1 MPPRL
6 GLVCL
11 TDGERIRYR
20 TITKTRLEAL
30 EPRAADDALRAI
42 YLHNARVL
50 DDALS
55 FCSEN
60 GIALYRLVSG
70 TFPFADLPVGTRML
84 RRFGSALRKIGKRA
98 AGLGIRLVSHPD
110 QFIVLSS
117 ESERVVANSRV
128 ALAGEARVFDALGL
142 PRSAWSAMTI
152 HGGKSGRAS
161 ALVAELRALPV
172 AIRTRIAIEN
182 DEYAYDAEETLAVA
196 RAAGVPMVFDA
207 HHHLVAEKLAS
218 YDDPSVARYLALAR
232 ETWPDPAWQLTHVS
246 NGRTALC
253 DPKHSDLIDAMP
265 TAFAGAPWIEVEAKR
280 KDAAIR
286 DLRARGTYA

>member
-11 TDGERIRYR
+11 TEGERIRFR
-20 TITKTRLEAL
+20 TITKTRLDAL

-42 YLHNARVL
+42 YVHNARVL

-60 GIALYRLVSG
+60 GIALYRMVSG
-70 TFPFADLPVGTRML
+70 LFPFADMPIGTRML
-84 RRFGSALRKIGKRA
+84 RRFGSSLRKIGARA
-98 AGLGIRLVSHPD
+98 ARLGIRVVSHPD

-117 ESERVVANSRV
+117 ESERVVANSKV

-142 PRSAWSAMTI
+142 PRSAWSTMTI
-152 HGGKSGRAS
+152 HGGKGGRAD
-161 ALVAELRALPV
+161 ALVAELRALPPE
-172 AIRTRIAIEN
+172 IRTRIAIEN
-182 DEYAYDAEETLAVA
+182 DEYAYHAEEALAVA

-207 HHHLVAEKLAS
+207 HHHLVAEKLAG
-218 YDDPSVARYLALAR
+218 YDDPSVAHYLALAR

-253 DPKHSDLIDAMP
+253 DAKHSDLIGAMP
-265 TAFAGAPWIEVEAKR
+265 AAFADAPWIEVEAKR
-280 KDAAIR
+280 KEAAIL